1 MPRKNIFIGF
11 FLSLLNGCAG
21 PISGWIIIKC
31 MFAMVMFDPKA
42 DTKNEELKAMNIDPI
57 YYNADEMKV
66 ELRIWLIAMSLVA
79 FISGILKFFT

>member
-1 MPRKNIFIGF
+1 
-11 FLSLLNGCAG
+11 
-21 PISGWIIIKC
+21 
-31 MFAMVMFDPKA
+31 MVMFDPKA